1 MSTMEKFKDVMT
13 TENLVD
19 FLDQKPRVDRYSGN
33 VYFSCPY
40 CRQEALEMLK
50 TVLSKKAFKNVENL
64 DLEFGTL
71 IFNPETHDIACSS
84 RPNSNYDDEHA
95 IVIEEEMVKWHLHGM
110 DYGEYLDTKFQ
121 DRLEKFKGGNKNV

>member
-1 MSTMEKFKDVMT
+1 MEKFKDVMT

-33 VYFSCPY
+33 IYFSCPY
-40 CRQEALEMLK
+40 CREEALEELEK
-50 TVLSKKAFKNVENL
+50 VLRKKDFENVKNL

-84 RPNSNYDDEHA
+84 RPNSHYDDDEHA
-95 IVIEEEMVKWHLHGM
+95 IEIEAEMVEWHLQGM
-110 DYGEYLDTKFQ
+110 DYGEYLDA
-121 DRLEKFKGGNKNV
+121 RLQNTFNKSEGGNNNVF

>member
-1 MSTMEKFKDVMT
+1 MEKFKDVMT

-40 CRQEALEMLK
+40 CRQEALEVLK

-71 IFNPETHDIACSS
+71 IFNPETHNIACSS
-84 RPNSNYDDEHA
+84 RPNSHYDDEHA
-95 IVIEEEMVKWHLHGM
+95 IEIEAEMVNWHLSGM
-110 DYGEYLDTKFQ
+110 DYMEYLDAKLQ
-121 DRLEKFKGGNKNV
+121 DTLSKSEGGNNNV

>member
-1 MSTMEKFKDVMT
+1 MEKFKDVMT

-33 VYFSCPY
+33 VYFSCTY

-95 IVIEEEMVKWHLHGM
+95 IVIEKEMVKWHLHGM
-110 DYGEYLDTKFQ
+110 DYGEYLDAKFQ

>member
-1 MSTMEKFKDVMT
+1 MEKFKDVMT

-19 FLDQKPRVDRYSGN
+19 FLDQKPRVDRCSGN

-110 DYGEYLDTKFQ
+110 DYGEYLDAKFQ

>member
-1 MSTMEKFKDVMT
+1 MEKFKDVMT

-71 IFNPETHDIACSS
+71 IFNPEPTTLHVVQDL
-84 RPNSNYDDEHA
+84 
-95 IVIEEEMVKWHLHGM
+95 IVIMMMNMQL
-110 DYGEYLDTKFQ
+110 
-121 DRLEKFKGGNKNV
+121 